1 MVMATGVEWLSEP
14 DVPVTVKVTWDA
26 GVWPF
31 ELLAH
36 PRANIETKSS
46 KPSTLVHIM
55 PLRVSGFRL
64 RVARAVPNSP
74 RPGSRV
80 IMPYKLYPVTGG
92 GVETKNAGV
101 PGADPA
107 AVPVI
112 EDDAED
118 ADGGR
123 EGKGLRD
130 FFGRGV
136 ETEK

>member
-31 ELLAH
+31 ELLPH

-92 GVETKNAGV
+92 GVETTEIVKV
-101 PGADPA
+101 
-107 AVPVI
+107 
-112 EDDAED
+112 EDDALDPGEMVEGLK
-118 ADGGR
+118 AQLRPDGAAQ
-123 EGKGLRD
+123 ES
-130 FFGRGV
+130 V
-136 ETEK
+136 I